1 MASNINE
8 ANIDGTYPVAGQDN
22 DTQGFRDNF
31 TIIKTALGVARTEIG
46 TLQETAAQGAEYD
59 ASTSTNNFNGTKI
72 RDAIIDQGTESYS
85 TVAGVVTS
93 QEVSFNNGMY
103 QSIRFGEDAVNTTVS
118 LLLTGFPT
126 PSSRVARFRVELFG
140 AGVSDTVTV
149 SFDVAGGGVLKKSPS
164 WPIAL
169 VVDSADD
176 PIIME
181 FWSYDGGQTVYGE
194 YKGRFEP

>member
-8 ANIDGTYPVAGQDN
+8 ATIDGTYPVAGQDN

-85 TVAGVVTS
+85 TVAGVITS
-93 QEVSFNNGMY
+93 QEVSF
-103 QSIRFGEDAVNTTVS
+103 
-118 LLLTGFPT
+118 L
-126 PSSRVARFRVELFG
+126 
-140 AGVSDTVTV
+140 
-149 SFDVAGGGVLKKSPS
+149 
-164 WPIAL
+164 
-169 VVDSADD
+169 SAC
-176 PIIME
+176 
-181 FWSYDGGQTVYGE
+181 
-194 YKGRFEP
+194 